1 MKNSHPSELDIQ
13 EYALD
18 KSVCSTSLRAHI
30 ESCESCLK
38 EVGQYQIL
46 FSELRKEPTAEF
58 EFNLSALVIPKLPKP
73 NPVFSTDRFIAG
85 FLIIFTSC
93 FITVPLYIFKAYILN
108 MFSGVSPFFL
118 YVMIGAASAIVVFK
132 TLEVYKKY
140 QKQIRLLNFS

>member
-18 KSVCSTSLRAHI
+18 KSACSTSLRMHI
-30 ESCESCLK
+30 ESCEICLK

-46 FSELRKEPTAEF
+46 FSELGKEPAAEF

-73 NPVFSTDRFIAG
+73 NSVFSADRFIAG
-85 FLIIFTSC
+85 FLIIFASC
-93 FITVPLYIFKAYILN
+93 FVIVPVYIFKAYILN

-118 YVMIGAASAIVVFK
+118 YVMIGTASVIVALK
-132 TLEVYKKY
+132 TLETYKKY